1 MMLRDYL
8 DRTSA
13 RLKARLVAR
22 GAAAIGIALV
32 VLTGTIAY
40 ALVTLVPAGGW
51 VVSARLALYSA
62 LAVALIGLVRFVFN
76 RRRSADTLEALVPAF
91 AGRLRTWFDA
101 DERGDASPM
110 LTLLARD
117 VSRVAEQSPP
127 RRTLPARQLYLPA
140 AVAAIAA
147 VAFLWLLGAGPGSPS
162 PLQLAAL
169 RLWTGELFTAAAPR
183 IVVTPG
189 DTVIPRG
196 SDLVI
201 EATASG
207 FAPSAMAL
215 HAEFD
220 GISGWETAPMARLG
234 DGRYGFVFVGV
245 NEAVSYY
252 AGAAGISSER
262 HVIRVADLPK
272 VTDLVLEYRYPD
284 WTELPARERREG
296 DIAALAGT
304 RIGITAT
311 TDAPLSEALIVVN
324 GEVLDAEAEGRFAR
338 GAFEVVEAGN
348 WHLAVRHEGTLA
360 RISDSYFID
369 VVADQ
374 PPELAF
380 SWPGHDVQATAIEE
394 RTLRFAASDDF
405 GVRSLT
411 LHYAINGG
419 PWESAEL
426 SLPGAAP
433 DAAETAD
440 AASSQPAGSQ
450 PTGFKPT
457 DTTSEHTLELETLRV
472 MAPLPDAPARPL
484 RAGDLISFYAQ
495 AQDHA
500 QEARTSLY
508 FIDVRPFDRSYR
520 ESQTM
525 AGQGGQGGGGADE
538 LVQRQR
544 EIVTATWNL
553 RNRLSRGEGEPGDED
568 QAEVLAL
575 LQRTLAD
582 QVTTLI
588 ERAAARRLTVDEEID
603 TFSRE
608 LTSATEDMIPA
619 AEELEAQALEAA
631 IAPAQQA
638 LQHLL
643 AAQATV
649 NDVDV
654 SMGSSD
660 MRGTTGRSLSE
671 LMDLEMDQERNRYE
685 TPQNPT
691 GGNAPEPE
699 SEEWQQLKELADRQE
714 ALARQQSLG
723 EESLASRWQQERL
736 QRELERLQE
745 ELERRQRQAQQQ
757 SLSRQSQGSGGA
769 SSSSEAL
776 DNAISELNRARQSI
790 SESLAREQSDPAASR
805 AATEAI
811 RRASEQLRD
820 EAVGNLNERLARS
833 ERSVQNLLADQR
845 NIMDRLDEVQD
856 DALEARDGIERRFDD
871 YAMEAYADR
880 KRRMQDDLNDLTR
893 ELGALGRAMEDGD
906 TAAVLAEANRE
917 LAEERLD
924 ERLAASADAFEFGRP
939 LYAIGNEAAV
949 ERALERLAG
958 RLAQARRMLA
968 SSDGQSS
975 ENSTLA
981 EVRELRA
988 QLAEMTGGN
997 GSASPPG
1004 GSQPGA
1010 LGGAVPN
1017 SNSGGGAFDQ
1027 SALSQNAASRNEM
1040 EALLRRADALEY
1052 RLGQELGEEFRFDT
1066 RYSREAYSERGT
1078 NAANTQVLAEL
1089 MSDRLDLMEAALT
1102 NRGTLPIRA
1111 QEPRD
1116 EGRDSD
1122 AAARYFETLSQP

>member
-1 MMLRDYL
+1 MLRDYL
-8 DRTSA
+8 DRASR
-13 RLKARLVAR
+13 RLKQRLVAR
-22 GAAAIGIALV
+22 GIATTAVTLVFCTAAM
-32 VLTGTIAY
+32 AY
-40 ALVTLVPAGGW
+40 ALVTFVPASGW
-51 VVSARLALYSA
+51 VLAARVLLFSA
-62 LAVALIGLVRFVFN
+62 LAATAIALVRFAFS
-76 RRRSADTLEALVPAF
+76 RRQSADTLEALVPAF
-91 AGRLRTWFDA
+91 AGRLRTWLDA
-101 DERGDASPM
+101 DARGDDSPM
-110 LTLLARD
+110 LALLGRD
-117 VSRVAEQSPP
+117 VATVAEQRPIEA
-127 RRTLPARQLYLPA
+127 TLPAHQLYLPG
-140 AVAAIAA
+140 AVAVIA
-147 VAFLWLLGAGPGSPS
+147 VVCLLWLLGAGPGSPS

-169 RLWTGELFTAAAPR
+169 RLWTGEVFTASAPR
-183 IVVTPG
+183 ITVAPG
-189 DTVIPRG
+189 DTVVPRG
-196 SDLVI
+196 ADVVI
-201 EATASG
+201 EAAASG
-207 FAPSAMAL
+207 FAPASMAL

-220 GISGWETAPMARLG
+220 GTSGWETAPMARLG

-252 AGAAGISSER
+252 VGAAGINSGR
-262 HVIRVADLPK
+262 HVIRVADLPR
-272 VTDLVLEYRYPD
+272 VTDVVLEYRYPD

-304 RIGITAT
+304 RIGVTAT
-311 TDAPLSEALIVVN
+311 TDAPLEEALIVVN

-338 GAFEVVEAGN
+338 GDFEILESGS

-394 RTLRFAASDDF
+394 RTLRFAATDDY
-405 GVRSLT
+405 GIRSLT
-411 LHYAINGG
+411 LHYAVNGG
-419 PWESAEL
+419 TWESAD
-426 SLPGAAP
+426 LPLP
-433 DAAETAD
+433 AAEATSP
-440 AASSQPAGSQ
+440 ASGTNAQQ
-450 PTGFKPT
+450 
-457 DTTSEHTLELETLRV
+457 TSEHTLYLEELRV
-472 MAPLPDAPARPL
+472 AAPLPDAPARSL
-484 RAGDLISFYAQ
+484 KAGDMITFYAE
-495 AQDHA
+495 ARDHA

-553 RNRLSRGEGEPGDED
+553 RNRLSQGEGEPGDED

-588 ERAAARRLTVDEEID
+588 ERAAARRLTLDEEID
-603 TFSRE
+603 IFSRE

-619 AEELEAQALEAA
+619 AEALEAQELEAA
-631 IAPAQQA
+631 ITPAQQA

-654 SMGSSD
+654 SMGTSD

-685 TPQNPT
+685 TPQNPSA
-691 GGNAPEPE
+691 GSNPQPE

-757 SLSRQSQGSGGA
+757 SLSRQSDSSQSESGT
-769 SSSSEAL
+769 SSRNDAL
-776 DNAISELNRARQSI
+776 ENAISELDRARQSI
-790 SESLAREQSDPAASR
+790 SESLSRQQSDTAASR

-811 RRASEQLRD
+811 RRAAEQLRD
-820 EAVGNLNERLARS
+820 EAVGNLDERLARS
-833 ERSVQNLLADQR
+833 ERAVQNLLADQR

-856 DALEARDGIERRFDD
+856 DALDARDGVERRFDD
-871 YAMEAYADR
+871 YAMEPYAER
-880 KRRMQDDLNDLTR
+880 KRRMQGDLNDLTR
-893 ELGALGRAMEDGD
+893 ELGELGNAMEDGD
-906 TAAVLAEANRE
+906 TAAVLAEASRE

-949 ERALERLAG
+949 EQALERLAG
-958 RLAQARRMLA
+958 RLEQARRMLA

-988 QLAEMTGGN
+988 ELAELTGSN
-997 GSASPPG
+997 SADDQPG
-1004 GSQPGA
+1004 GTASGA
-1010 LGGAVPN
+1010 IGGAVPR
-1017 SNSGGGAFDQ
+1017 GEPGRGAFDQ
-1027 SALSQNAASRNEM
+1027 STM

-1052 RLGQELGEEFRFDT
+1052 RLGQELGADLPFDT
-1066 RYSREAYSERGT
+1066 RFSREAYSERGT
-1078 NAANTQVLAEL
+1078 DAANTQALAEL

-1102 NRGTLPIRA
+1102 NLDRVPIRA

-1116 EGRDSD
+1116 EARDSD